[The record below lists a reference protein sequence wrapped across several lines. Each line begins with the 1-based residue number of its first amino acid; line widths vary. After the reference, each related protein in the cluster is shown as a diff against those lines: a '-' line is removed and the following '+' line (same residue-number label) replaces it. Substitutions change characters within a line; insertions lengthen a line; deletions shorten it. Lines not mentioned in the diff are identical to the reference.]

1 MKEVISITRLTTIEE
16 AEILDFKFAEHFGW
30 YQRGDYYRQ
39 CLKENQTNK
48 RVTLI
53 AHYNDSVA
61 GCCHL
66 LYESKYPFFREDHIP
81 EINDLNIFP
90 EYRRKQI
97 ASKLF
102 DELERIAAKD
112 FRFIGLGVGL
122 YKDYGNAQRMYTAR
136 GYILDGRGMM
146 YNNVPVIPGQPVMV
160 DDDLLLYLTKDLQS
174 KL

>member
-1 MKEVISITRLTTIEE
+1 MLEQ
-16 AEILDFKFAEHFGW
+16 KFAEQFAW
-30 YQRGDYYRQ
+30 YQRGNYYHE
-39 CLKENQTNK
+39 CLEENQANK

-53 AHYNDSVA
+53 AYYNDSVA

-66 LYESKYPFFREDHIP
+66 LNESKYPFFHEDHIP

-102 DELERIAAKD
+102 DELEGIAAKTSG
-112 FRFIGLGVGL
+112 FIGLGVGL
-122 YKDYGNAQRMYTAR
+122 YKDYGNAQRMYTSR

-160 DDDLLLYLTKDLQS
+160 DDDLLLYLIKDLHS
-174 KL
+174 KK